1 MKIKIKHKTDFSKAD
16 RLIEKYYD
24 GLTTVEDEKQIQYF
38 LSQPDLPE
46 RFEVE
51 KEIFGYFDHKKKKTY
66 KSILPYFRWAS
77 AAAVLVAVVF
87 SLQVF
92 INTNHSNYA
101 CIDGKKIYNVHQI
114 KSRALESL
122 QDVSSKTN
130 EVEDGFKNLNDH
142 QLIEQQLDVFSG
154 L

>member
-1 MKIKIKHKTDFSKAD
+1 MKIRINHKTDYSEAN

-24 GLTTVEDEKQIQYF
+24 GLTTVEEEKQIQHF

-46 RFEVE
+46 RFDVE
-51 KEIFGYFDHKKKKTY
+51 KEIFSYFDHKKKKPH
-66 KSILPYFRWAS
+66 KSILTYFRWAG
-77 AAAVLVAVVF
+77 AAAVLAAVVF

-92 INTNHSNYA
+92 MNSNSSNYA
-101 CIDGKKIYNVHQI
+101 YIDGKKIYDVHQI
-114 KSRALESL
+114 KSQALESL

>member
-1 MKIKIKHKTDFSKAD
+1 MKIRINHKTDYSEAN

-24 GLTTVEDEKQIQYF
+24 GLTTVEEEKQIQHF

-46 RFEVE
+46 RFDVE
-51 KEIFGYFDHKKKKTY
+51 KEIFGYFDHKKKKPH
-66 KSILPYFRWAS
+66 KSILTYFRWAS
-77 AAAVLVAVVF
+77 VAAVLAAVVF

-92 INTNHSNYA
+92 MNSNSSNYA
-101 CIDGKKIYNVHQI
+101 YIDGKKIYDVHQI
-114 KSRALESL
+114 KSQALESL

>member
-1 MKIKIKHKTDFSKAD
+1 MKIRIKHKTDFNQAD
-16 RLIEKYYD
+16 YLIEKYYD
-24 GLTTVEDEKQIQYF
+24 GLTTVDEEKQIQYF

-46 RFEVE
+46 RFEAE
-51 KEIFGYFDHKKKKTY
+51 KDIFGYYDHKKKKPH

-77 AAAVLVAVVF
+77 AAAVLAAIVF

-92 INTNHSNYA
+92 MNTNRSNYA
-101 CIDGKKIYNVHQI
+101 CIDGKKIYDVHQI
-114 KSRALESL
+114 KSQALESL
-122 QDVSSKTN
+122 QEVSSKTN
-130 EVEDGFKNLNDH
+130 EVEDGFKNLNDY